1 MRSSNLLPDDPNF
14 SLLVQQKVQETLR
27 SISAL
32 SNSFD
37 FAHVLSQYWRAY
49 QAGGDVKMER
59 AIRWLRG
66 EYQLLNE
73 VRADLQVNSMVT
85 DKNWYNYLKLFA
97 GFFQSIGYKGLVIF
111 FDEAVNLY
119 KISSSVSRNNNYEQ
133 LLTLF
138 NDVNQGVAQHIG
150 LIFSGTPQF
159 VEDPKRGLYSYE
171 ALRSRLQESRFAQN
185 GRRSFAGPLVRL
197 DPLTDEEL
205 FVLLQK
211 LRHIHA
217 LHYHYTTSITDS
229 YLQQFM
235 EVVTA
240 QLGSAQQLTTREIT
254 RDLIAVM
261 EIMRRDNALTFPD
274 IIHKRD
280 FVASRQQANPDELT
294 PHNEIIDVDSSF
306 AGFTL

>member
-1 MRSSNLLPDDPNF
+1 
-14 SLLVQQKVQETLR
+14 
-27 SISAL
+27 L

-37 FAHVLSQYWRAY
+37 FARVLAIYWHAY
-49 QAGGDVKMER
+49 QNGEDMKMEH

-66 EYQLLNE
+66 EYQSLNE
-73 VRADLQVNSMVT
+73 VRSDLQVNSMVT

-97 GFFQSIGYKGLVIF
+97 SFFQLIGYKGLVIF

-119 KISSSVSRNNNYEQ
+119 KISNSVSRNNNYEQ

-150 LIFSGTPQF
+150 LIFSGTPQL

-171 ALRSRLQESRFAQN
+171 ALRSRLQESRFTQN

-197 DPLTDEEL
+197 DTLTNEEL

-211 LRHIHA
+211 LRDIHA
-217 LHYHYTTSITDS
+217 LHYHYTTMITDRN
-229 YLQQFM
+229 LQQFM

-240 QLGSAQQLTTREIT
+240 QIGSAQQLTPREIT
-254 RDLIAVM
+254 RDLIALM
-261 EIMRRDNALTFPD
+261 EMMRRDSAITFTD
-274 IIHKRD
+274 IIYKRD
-280 FVASRQQANPDELT
+280 FAASHQQENPDELT
-294 PHNEIIDVDSSF
+294 PQNEIIDDDASF